1 MSRQG
6 KRFFFEK
13 RTKKTSGPAGAGSVT
28 AQGPVNKSFLLLFFQ
43 KRSAS
48 FLN

>member
-28 AQGPVNKSFLLLFFQ
+28 AQGPVNKSLLLLFF
-43 KRSAS
+43 KKEAPP
-48 FLN
+48 F